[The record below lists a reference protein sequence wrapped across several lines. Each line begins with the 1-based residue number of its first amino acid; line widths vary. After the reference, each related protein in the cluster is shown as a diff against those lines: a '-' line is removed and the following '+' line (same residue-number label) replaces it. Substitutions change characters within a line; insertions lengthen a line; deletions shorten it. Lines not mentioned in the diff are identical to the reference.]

1 MRQEHYLEH
10 LIDNDS
16 LLQHN
21 HIEVE
26 LIDFLIFGA
35 LISFII
41 YQRGL
46 FYLFPQLLEE

>member
-1 MRQEHYLEH
+1 MRQEHYLKH

-26 LIDFLIFGA
+26 LIDFLIFW
-35 LISFII
+35 LHHLHDS
-41 YQRGL
+41 L
-46 FYLFPQLLEE
+46 YLFL